1 MHPMGE
7 DRALPRFEAVLKSM
21 EQYLQP
27 LFPLLS
33 CPPEPRYCPG
43 LPPEGLRTTG
53 LLEPWGR
60 RGMVSLHPHRCA
72 QVPSIVTPRARVGG
86 GLRVKASSASA
97 SELHGEL
104 SGWLWAWGGRGQSC
118 VLLGT
123 LKPTALGF
131 LLCGIGWQMTWREHR
146 PSETEAGLC
155 PPAVKGEVWPHPIP
169 FLGDVP
175 AMWSPAALWSG
186 CGGRGEPGKGPS
198 PVDLGLGGK
207 KLEGSEHG
215 LPDRPAGQSVLIPV
229 CSHPRPSLG
238 RRPPSR
244 ERGEPRALM
253 LPWRHAA
260 PSQWCS
266 RGFFNLNLCLSFQ
279 STDPHGCCRFWK
291 NQGQRQGEESVPVPG

>member
-104 SGWLWAWGGRGQSC
+104 SGWLWAWGGARSELCPLGDSEAHSPGLPSVWNRVADDLERAQAFGDRSWALPACRQGGSLAPPHTFSGGRPCHVEPRCPLVC
-118 VLLGT
+118 VWWEGRAWQRAQ
-123 LKPTALGF
+123 PCGPGF
-131 LLCGIGWQMTWREHR
+131 GGK
-146 PSETEAGLC
+146 EAGG
-155 PPAVKGEVWPHPIP
+155 V
-169 FLGDVP
+169 
-175 AMWSPAALWSG
+175 
-186 CGGRGEPGKGPS
+186 
-198 PVDLGLGGK
+198 
-207 KLEGSEHG
+207 
-215 LPDRPAGQSVLIPV
+215 
-229 CSHPRPSLG
+229 
-238 RRPPSR
+238 
-244 ERGEPRALM
+244 RAWT
-253 LPWRHAA
+253 P
-260 PSQWCS
+260 
-266 RGFFNLNLCLSFQ
+266 
-279 STDPHGCCRFWK
+279 
-291 NQGQRQGEESVPVPG
+291 